1 MVTGRLYRALT
12 LAAAL
17 TPLAPS
23 LADAAIVAANGSPAR
38 VAVAASGPATVSLS
52 WQLVRDVVDPP
63 VPGTVSSPSVQIM
76 LGAEVVTTLPRAL
89 TRNAPGATTSE
100 NLTLR
105 ETLTIP
111 EAAIYRSIKQG
122 TALRLVRTFTDS
134 VDAIT
139 QSASV
144 EVTPSGP
151 GSVALEVGRLDLAF
165 DDEAR
170 TRVLS
175 RGSALQAVAELS
187 THGVGLLTGQWEVAD
202 AASTAGTPVFRPLS
216 LVRQGVAGGGRTVIT
231 SPRLPTGAEGTH
243 LVRFR
248 LTDPAFAFAT
258 PTLQYYVTPSAPA
271 GTPDALSRIAVAAP
285 EPGSALTAETRFA
298 WSPVAGAQAYQLT
311 FHATPAGPA
320 EPPQPTV
327 QPVPTAGPAGGRHE
341 GTPLAGL
348 FVAGDR
354 TEAVPAAFTL
364 AQLPA
369 GRSYLWQVLAIDDNG
384 AVIGSS
390 SPREIYKP

>member
-1 MVTGRLYRALT
+1 MVTGRFYRALT
-12 LAAAL
+12 LVAAL
-17 TPLAPS
+17 APLAPS
-23 LADAAIVAANGSPAR
+23 LAEAAIVAANGNPGR
-38 VAVAASGPATVSLS
+38 LAVASTGPATVNLT

-63 VPGTVSSPSVQIM
+63 VPGTVSSSSVQVM

-89 TRNAPGATTSE
+89 TRNAPGATISE

-134 VDAIT
+134 VDAIS
-139 QSASV
+139 QSASI

-151 GSVALEVGRLDLAF
+151 GSAALEVGRLALTF

-175 RGSALQAVAELS
+175 KGSDIRAVAELS
-187 THGVGLLTGQWEVAD
+187 TVGVGLITGQWEVAD

-216 LVRQGVAGGGRTVIT
+216 LVRQGVAGGGRTVIS

-248 LTDPAFAFAT
+248 LTDPAFGFET
-258 PTLQYYVTPSAPA
+258 PTLQYYVTPRAPA
-271 GTPDALSRIAVAAP
+271 AAPAALLRIAVASP
-285 EPGSALTAETRFA
+285 EPGSALTADTRFA
-298 WSPVAGAQAYQLT
+298 WTPVEGARAYQIT

-320 EPPQPTV
+320 EPPQPAV
-327 QPVPTAGPAGGRHE
+327 QSQPVAGPADGRQE
-341 GTPLAGL
+341 GTSLAGL

-354 TEAVPAAFTL
+354 SEAVPAAFTL
-364 AQLPA
+364 AQLPG
-369 GRSYLWQVLAIDDNG
+369 GRSYLWQLLAIDDNG

>member
-1 MVTGRLYRALT
+1 MLTGRLYRALT

-17 TPLAPS
+17 APLAPS
-23 LADAAIVAANGSPAR
+23 LAEAAVVAANGSPAR
-38 VAVAASGPATVSLS
+38 VAVASSGPATVSLT

-63 VPGTVSSPSVQIM
+63 VPGTISSPSVQIM
-76 LGAEVVTTLPRAL
+76 LGAQVVARLPRTL
-89 TRNAPGATTSE
+89 TRSAPGATTSE
-100 NLTLR
+100 TLNLR

-134 VDAIT
+134 VDGIAETGSI
-139 QSASV
+139 

-151 GSVALEVGRLDLAF
+151 GSAALTAGRLALTF
-165 DDEAR
+165 DDAAR

-175 RGSALQAVAELS
+175 KGSALRAVAELS
-187 THGVGLLTGQWEVAD
+187 TEGVGLVTGQWEVAE
-202 AASTAGTPVFRPLS
+202 AASTAGTPVFRPLA

-248 LTDPAFAFAT
+248 LTDPAFVFAT
-258 PTLQYYVTPSAPA
+258 PTLQYYVTPRAPTT
-271 GTPDALSRIAVAAP
+271 GPTALLHIAVAAP
-285 EPGSALTAETRFA
+285 APGSALTADTRFA
-298 WSPVAGAQAYQLT
+298 WSRVRGARAYQLV
-311 FHATPAGPA
+311 FHATSAGPA
-320 EPPQPTV
+320 EPPQPVV
-327 QPVPTAGPAGGRHE
+327 QSLPLGGPDGRLE

-354 TEAVPAAFTL
+354 SEAVPAAFTL
-364 AQLPA
+364 AQLPD
-369 GRSYLWQVLAIDDNG
+369 GMSYLWQVLAIDDNG

>member
-12 LAAAL
+12 LALAL
-17 TPLAPS
+17 APAAPS

-38 VAVAASGPATVSLS
+38 VAVAVSGPATVSLT

-63 VPGTVSSPSVQIM
+63 VPGTVTSSSIQIM
-76 LGAEVVTTLPRAL
+76 LGAEVVTTLTRAL
-89 TRNAPGATTSE
+89 SRSAPGATSSE
-100 NLTLR
+100 TLMLR

-111 EAAIYRSIKQG
+111 EALVYRSIKQG
-122 TALRLVRTFTDS
+122 ASLRLVRSFIDS
-134 VDAIT
+134 VDGIA

-151 GSVALEVGRLDLAF
+151 GSVALQIDRMALAF

-175 RGSALQAVAELS
+175 RGSELQAVAELS

-202 AASTAGTPVFRPLS
+202 AASTAGTPVFRPLA

-248 LTDPAFAFAT
+248 LSDPAFAFET

-271 GTPDALSRIAVAAP
+271 AAPDTLYRIAVAAP
-285 EPGSALTAETRFA
+285 EPGSALTPDTRFA
-298 WSPVAGAQAYQLT
+298 WSPVEGVRAYQLA

-320 EPPQPTV
+320 EPPQPAV
-327 QPVPTAGPAGGRHE
+327 QPLPTAGPAGGRHDDA
-341 GTPLAGL
+341 PLAGL

-354 TEAVPAAFTL
+354 TEVVPAAFTL
-364 AQLPA
+364 AQLPG
-369 GRSYLWQVLAIDDNG
+369 GRSYLWQLLAIDDNG

>member
-38 VAVAASGPATVSLS
+38 VAVAASGPATVSLT

-63 VPGTVSSPSVQIM
+63 VPGTVTSSSVQIM
-76 LGAEVVTTLPRAL
+76 LGAEVVTTL
-89 TRNAPGATTSE
+89 TRTLSRSAPGATSTE

-111 EAAIYRSIKQG
+111 EALVYRSIKQG
-122 TALRLVRTFTDS
+122 ASLRLVRSFIDS
-134 VDAIT
+134 VDGIA

-151 GSVALEVGRLDLAF
+151 GAVALQIDRLALAF

-175 RGSALQAVAELS
+175 RGSELQAVAELS

-248 LTDPAFAFAT
+248 LTDPAFAFET
-258 PTLQYYVTPSAPA
+258 PTLQYYVTPRAPA
-271 GTPDALSRIAVAAP
+271 AAPDTLSRIAVAAP
-285 EPGSALTAETRFA
+285 EPGSTLTADTRFA
-298 WSPVAGAQAYQLT
+298 WSAVEGARAYQLT

-320 EPPQPTV
+320 EPPQPAVQTV
-327 QPVPTAGPAGGRHE
+327 PVAGPAGGRHDD
-341 GTPLAGL
+341 TPLAGL

-354 TEAVPAAFTL
+354 TEVVPAAFTL
-364 AQLPA
+364 AQLP
-369 GRSYLWQVLAIDDNG
+369 GDRSYLWQVLAIDDNG